1 MGFVYL
7 GLAIVLE
14 LLGTT
19 FLKYTLGFTK
29 LSPSLVVVAA
39 YTGAFY
45 FLSRSL
51 QFIDLNIA
59 YATWAGIGVVAAA
72 IISMLVFHES
82 INAIGAVGM
91 TLVVSGVVLLN
102 LHTELNSRQRKP
114 LPVNRQGFILF
125 RKACQRR
132 AHFFKSAFSSL
143 LFRFLFRPAFA

>member
-51 QFIDLNIA
+51 QFIDLNMQPSFQCWSFTKA
-59 YATWAGIGVVAAA
+59 STPSAPSVWLWSSAA
-72 IISMLVFHES
+72 
-82 INAIGAVGM
+82 
-91 TLVVSGVVLLN
+91 
-102 LHTELNSRQRKP
+102 
-114 LPVNRQGFILF
+114 
-125 RKACQRR
+125 
-132 AHFFKSAFSSL
+132 
-143 LFRFLFRPAFA
+143 

>member
-29 LSPSLVVVAA
+29 LSPSLVV
-39 YTGAFY
+39 GAFY

-91 TLVVSGVVLLN
+91 ALVVSGVVLLN
-102 LHTELNSRQRKP
+102 LYGPSH
-114 LPVNRQGFILF
+114 
-125 RKACQRR
+125 
-132 AHFFKSAFSSL
+132 
-143 LFRFLFRPAFA
+143 

>member
-72 IISMLVFHES
+72 PSFQCWS
-82 INAIGAVGM
+82 F
-91 TLVVSGVVLLN
+91 T
-102 LHTELNSRQRKP
+102 
-114 LPVNRQGFILF
+114 
-125 RKACQRR
+125 KASTP
-132 AHFFKSAFSSL
+132 SAPSVWLWSS
-143 LFRFLFRPAFA
+143 AA

>member
-1 MGFVYL
+1 MGFVSL

-59 YATWAGIGVVAAA
+59 YATWAGI
-72 IISMLVFHES
+72 ISMLVFHES

-91 TLVVSGVVLLN
+91 ALVVSGVVLLN
-102 LHTELNSRQRKP
+102 LYGPSH
-114 LPVNRQGFILF
+114 
-125 RKACQRR
+125 
-132 AHFFKSAFSSL
+132 
-143 LFRFLFRPAFA
+143 

>member
-39 YTGAFY
+39 YTGAY

-91 TLVVSGVVLLN
+91 ALVVSGVVLLN
-102 LHTELNSRQRKP
+102 LYGPSH
-114 LPVNRQGFILF
+114 
-125 RKACQRR
+125 
-132 AHFFKSAFSSL
+132 
-143 LFRFLFRPAFA
+143 

>member
-39 YTGAFY
+39 AYTGAFY

-59 YATWAGIGVVAAA
+59 YATWAGIGIVAAA

-91 TLVVSGVVLLN
+91 ALVVSGVVLLN
-102 LHTELNSRQRKP
+102 LYGPSH
-114 LPVNRQGFILF
+114 
-125 RKACQRR
+125 
-132 AHFFKSAFSSL
+132 
-143 LFRFLFRPAFA
+143 

>member
-59 YATWAGIGVVAAA
+59 YATWAASVSLPQPSFQCWSFTKASTPSAPSVWLWSSAA
-72 IISMLVFHES
+72 
-82 INAIGAVGM
+82 
-91 TLVVSGVVLLN
+91 
-102 LHTELNSRQRKP
+102 
-114 LPVNRQGFILF
+114 
-125 RKACQRR
+125 
-132 AHFFKSAFSSL
+132 
-143 LFRFLFRPAFA
+143 

>member
-45 FLSRSL
+45 F
-51 QFIDLNIA
+51 NIA

-91 TLVVSGVVLLN
+91 ALVVSGVVLLN
-102 LHTELNSRQRKP
+102 LYGPSH
-114 LPVNRQGFILF
+114 
-125 RKACQRR
+125 
-132 AHFFKSAFSSL
+132 
-143 LFRFLFRPAFA
+143 

>member
-1 MGFVYL
+1 MQKKISFQ
-7 GLAIVLE
+7 ISQI
-14 LLGTT
+14 
-19 FLKYTLGFTK
+19 LKQDFALY
-29 LSPSLVVVAA
+29 

-91 TLVVSGVVLLN
+91 ALVVSGVVLLN
-102 LHTELNSRQRKP
+102 LYGPSH
-114 LPVNRQGFILF
+114 
-125 RKACQRR
+125 
-132 AHFFKSAFSSL
+132 
-143 LFRFLFRPAFA
+143 

>member
-59 YATWAGIGVVAAA
+59 YRMQPGQASVSLPQPSFQCWSFTKASTPSAPSVWLWSSAA
-72 IISMLVFHES
+72 
-82 INAIGAVGM
+82 
-91 TLVVSGVVLLN
+91 
-102 LHTELNSRQRKP
+102 
-114 LPVNRQGFILF
+114 
-125 RKACQRR
+125 
-132 AHFFKSAFSSL
+132 
-143 LFRFLFRPAFA
+143 

>member
-72 IISMLVFHES
+72 IISMLVFHVSPGAPGILSEVSPISAFIS
-82 INAIGAVGM
+82 INS
-91 TLVVSGVVLLN
+91 SGV
-102 LHTELNSRQRKP
+102 TP
-114 LPVNRQGFILF
+114 
-125 RKACQRR
+125 
-132 AHFFKSAFSSL
+132 
-143 LFRFLFRPAFA
+143 